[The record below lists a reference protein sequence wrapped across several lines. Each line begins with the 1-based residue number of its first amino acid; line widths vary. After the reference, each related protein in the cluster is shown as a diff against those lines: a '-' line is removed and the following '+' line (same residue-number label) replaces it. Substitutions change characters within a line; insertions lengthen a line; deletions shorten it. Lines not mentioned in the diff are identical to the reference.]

1 MYVEKWKWSYF
12 VFWLICDISMLL
24 LTWKEND
31 KNSGAHFDDTYQN
44 LNAYSISLNLSQA
57 NLVIEQIH
65 TQMQKD
71 IHRSFI
77 KTEH

>member
-1 MYVEKWKWSYF
+1 
-12 VFWLICDISMLL
+12 MLL

-31 KNSGAHFDDTYQN
+31 KNSGGHFDNTYQN

-71 IHRSFI
+71 IHRIFI
-77 KTEH
+77 KTKH